1 MSRYP
6 FKSLWKRVWAGCF
19 DALGRVCFA
28 PLRSLRK
35 PLDLSTVQSIL
46 VIRLDHIG
54 DVVMSRPAIRAL
66 HKKFPHAAIDL
77 LVTEDIVPLFE
88 SSKEIRTVI
97 AAKHG
102 WFHRKASF
110 GQKWSEFWRLVGI
123 LQSGS
128 YDVGI
133 DLRGDI
139 RNILI
144 MSLAGIKHTI
154 GYGFAGGGFLLNEEI
169 PYDATQH
176 QVRLNLNLL
185 NSFHIAQDNKL
196 LPFEYSPDRTKEFW
210 KKIEALPPT
219 TLLPRVAIH
228 MGSGYPSKRWPAE
241 DFKALIQE
249 IDRQALAQIVLIG
262 TEAEKNM
269 FPDFQP
275 KGVNGCHPRESGDP
289 DKGFPI
295 KTFGN
300 DMLSQTLS
308 SERLIDLRGKT
319 TLADLPVLLDVC
331 DIFIGND
338 SGPAHIA
345 AAQGLEILLLV
356 SGTNDIMLWHPWTD
370 RLNLLQH
377 PVPCA
382 PCGLDIC
389 PVEGHPC
396 VENIT
401 VDQALNAFL
410 SVLGRLQKKSQP

>member
-19 DALGRVCFA
+19 DAVGRVCFA
-28 PLRSLRK
+28 PLRSIQK
-35 PLDLSTVQSIL
+35 PLDLATVRSIL

-77 LVTEDIVPLFE
+77 LLTEDIAPLFE
-88 SSKEIRTVI
+88 SSKEIQTVI

-110 GQKWSEFWRLVGI
+110 SQKWSEFWRLIGI
-123 LQSGS
+123 LKTGS

-139 RNILI
+139 RNILL
-144 MSLAGIKHTI
+144 MSLAGIKYTI

-169 PYDATQH
+169 PYDVTQH

-196 LPFEYSPDRTKEFW
+196 LPFEYSPDLTKEFW
-210 KKIEALPPT
+210 KKIETLPPT

-241 DFKALIQE
+241 NFKALIHE

-262 TEAEKNM
+262 TEAEKKAT
-269 FPDFQP
+269 PDL
-275 KGVNGCHPRESGDP
+275 K
-289 DKGFPI
+289 
-295 KTFGN
+295 
-300 DMLSQTLS
+300 LS

-319 TLADLPVLLDVC
+319 ALADLPVLLDVC
-331 DIFIGND
+331 DIFVGSD

-345 AAQGLEILLLV
+345 AAQGLEIILLV
-356 SGTNDIMLWHPWTD
+356 SGTNDIRLWYPWTD
-370 RLNLLQH
+370 RLNLLQYE
-377 PVPCA
+377 VPCS

-396 VENIT
+396 VEKIT
-401 VDQALNAFL
+401 VDQALKAFL
-410 SVLGRLQKKSQP
+410 SVLGRLQKKN